1 MCSLVALIGSLWL
14 AGCTAGLVED
24 EIPEQAR
31 PVELSF
37 GHPSLGVGVETR
49 AEPTDESLPAGATLR
64 IAAYHLGEGGT
75 STSPADFATTKP
87 YAEATYVVGKDGG
100 LLPCN
105 VDADGKVVAGT
116 AKPLSVR
123 AGVYDF
129 YTVSPARPLTNAGN
143 SETPQWQ
150 VTSLAHKEDV
160 MTSLARKFTVTA
172 SDREVTLQP
181 FVRKCALVEFRVSP
195 AKNSEIITSLKGT
208 ALTLTLLS
216 ASGASLPAGDATA
229 AIPPTGATEGE
240 AGTIQFV
247 AKDFIPIPS
256 AADENRASESE
267 SEPGKKPVADL
278 NQTAGVVLPKKAAP
292 FDVSVTVSRNGSAA
306 TLVATIGKGAGIAF
320 AASKRYTFTLEVDDG
335 VTRLQLTITDW
346 KKPAYTDGEAGSP
359 PDDRPS
365 DPELDDG
372 DDFTLT
378 VAEWKQI
385 DWTDPS
391 VGEGENTTE

>member
-64 IAAYHLGEGGT
+64 IAAYHLGEAGT

-100 LLPCN
+100 LSPCN

-160 MTSLARKFTVTA
+160 MTSLARKFTVTEA
-172 SDREVTLQP
+172 TNKVTLQP
-181 FVRKCALVEFRVSP
+181 FVRKCALVEFCVSP
-195 AKNSEIITSLKGT
+195 VKTSETITSLKGT
-208 ALTLTLLS
+208 ALTLTNL
-216 ASGASLPAGDATA
+216 AATGAILPAGDATA

-240 AGTIQFV
+240 AGTIRFV
-247 AKDFIPIPS
+247 AKDFLPQPP
-256 AADENRASESE
+256 ASEKE
-267 SEPGKKPVADL
+267 REPASDKEPVTDL
-278 NQTAGVVLPKKAAP
+278 NQTAGVVLPKTAAA
-292 FDVSVTVSRNGSAA
+292 FNVSITVSRNGSAA
-306 TLVATIGKGAGIAF
+306 TLLATIGKETGIAF
-320 AASKRYTFTLEVDDG
+320 EAGKRYAFTLEVDDAT
-335 VTRLQLTITDW
+335 TRLQLTITDW
-346 KKPAYTDGEAGSP
+346 KKPAYTDGEAGDS